1 MGEIRLSVDP
11 KAIDKEL
18 VQSWIDQLNS
28 LPNVK
33 DFLTAPKDIDVFV
46 TDNQKSFTSGNQSTI
61 KNTPGI
67 AGLAQSEPKAGIWLD
82 PNHRKAHVKTLV
94 HEVLHHK
101 YPGLAGTNNQHKPE
115 FYNAVGKALNPLALN
130 PIHTKT

>member
-33 DFLTAPKDIDVFV
+33 DLL
-46 TDNQKSFTSGNQSTI
+46 
-61 KNTPGI
+61 
-67 AGLAQSEPKAGIWLD
+67 GL
-82 PNHRKAHVKTLV
+82 
-94 HEVLHHK
+94 VL
-101 YPGLAGTNNQHKPE
+101 
-115 FYNAVGKALNPLALN
+115 
-130 PIHTKT
+130 